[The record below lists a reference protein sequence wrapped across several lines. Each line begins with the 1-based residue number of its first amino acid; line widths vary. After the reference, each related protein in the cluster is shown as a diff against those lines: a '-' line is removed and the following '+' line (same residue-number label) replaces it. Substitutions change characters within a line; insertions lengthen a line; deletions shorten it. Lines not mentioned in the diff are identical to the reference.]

1 MAEISQGKAHSV
13 ARINSGSYQPRC
25 AIVDPDEAFLPE
37 AGLPRRMARR
47 SRFVRGGIALAAAAT
62 VGVLAVITPGIAQ
75 SVSAANAATSE
86 VETARIGTT
95 DAFSARGSVTDRSTD
110 RPEID
115 VNTAAVARA
124 SSLDA
129 VDQQVADTQ
138 ASVAAQARSQA
149 LSTTGSAI
157 DAETERI
164 ASQVFY
170 WPTEGEIS
178 SPWGM
183 RLHPILRYTR
193 LHGGA
198 DIGGA
203 VGAPIHA
210 VADGVVTKAAQGYNG
225 GSGNNVRIDHGT
237 IQGKPVETSYLHM
250 HTITVREG
258 ETVKKGQVIGSV
270 GNTGLSTGPHLH
282 FSVYVSGVNSD
293 PAPYLYAGR

>member
-1 MAEISQGKAHSV
+1 M
-13 ARINSGSYQPRC
+13 ARIDSGSYQPRC
-25 AIVDPDEAFLPE
+25 AIADSDEAFLPE
-37 AGLPRRMARR
+37 SGLPRRMARR
-47 SRFVRGGIALAAAAT
+47 SRFVRGGIALSAAT
-62 VGVLAVITPGIAQ
+62 AVGVLAVLTPGIAQ

-86 VETARIGTT
+86 VEAAPAQTVRVGTT
-95 DAFSARGSVTDRSTD
+95 DAFTARGTSTDRSTT

-129 VDQQVADTQ
+129 VDQQVADAQ
-138 ASVAAQARSQA
+138 ASVAAQARNA
-149 LSTTGSAI
+149 TLASTGTAI

-164 ASQVFY
+164 AAQVFY

-237 IQGKPVETSYLHM
+237 IEGKPVETSYLHM
-250 HTITVREG
+250 HTITVAPG

-270 GNTGLSTGPHLH
+270 GNTGLSTAPHLH
-282 FSVYVSGVNSD
+282 FSVYVNGVNSD